1 MDLRDDHAVEE
12 AINYLVLN
20 FLESGDNPK
29 PVVFHSLRVGM
40 RLWSLGHGREVTI
53 AGVLHD
59 VLEDTDVT
67 GEELIEE
74 FGPEVH
80 RLVMANS
87 HDRSIEDQE
96 DWYVDVFDRCFEE
109 GREAL
114 TIKAAD
120 LYDNLDYYG
129 VVEDRELTLHLL
141 KKARYFIELSAKL
154 IAEKQAHR
162 DLKEKYDRLLNTK
175 FSEYVKHLE

>member
-1 MDLRDDHAVEE
+1 MDLKDDHAIEE

-40 RLWSLGHGREVTI
+40 RLWSLGYGRDVTI

-59 VLEDTDVT
+59 VLEDTGVT
-67 GEELIEE
+67 GDELIEE
-74 FGPEVH
+74 FGPEVY

-87 HDRSIEDQE
+87 HDRSIEDE
-96 DWYVDVFDRCFEE
+96 GDWYVDVFDRCFKE

-114 TIKAAD
+114 VIKAVD
-120 LYDNLDYYG
+120 FYDNLDYYG
-129 VVEDRELTLHLL
+129 VGDDNELTVHLL
-141 KKARYFIELSAKL
+141 RKARYFIELSAKL
-154 IAEKQAHR
+154 IAERQVHR
-162 DLKEKYDRLLNTK
+162 DLKEKYDRLLETK